1 MNVPLL
7 HNGFFLPH
15 LDCLTF
21 ILLPVQV
28 LEKGL
33 RCHRLGLQVHDLE
46 QHIELMFKLTALQD
60 QENKRMQK

>member
-1 MNVPLL
+1 MNVALVQT
-7 HNGFFLPH
+7 GFCFISGS
-15 LDCLTF
+15 LTF
-21 ILLPVQV
+21 HLLLVQL

-46 QHIELMFKLTALQD
+46 QHIELMFKLTALHD